1 MKQAKRLP
9 LEIMKKLSY
18 FGKAFFIIATANIAL
33 AISLK
38 CGIIEKLFEMSYEKF
53 VILLKTVFMLEVFG
67 LVAISLILLQRVV
80 SVMGKFFEIK
90 LTYRIIMGFALGI
103 ILGIMMRNFPDYFGM
118 LGLKAVKFKI
128 LGMIFLD
135 LIKMSIGPLIFAS
148 IACSIL
154 GDDKNAKVGKMAFK
168 SIITFI
174 VMTVISVVIGMS
186 VTNYIKPGS
195 KINIK
200 VEDFISGNESAN
212 GVIAK
217 ASSGGSKTSTGLD
230 MLLDIIPSNIF
241 KSFYEANF
249 LQIIFFAAI
258 FGIAIKVSRG
268 VDSSIGVAIKGLNDV
283 MFKISD
289 IVMHV
294 APFGVFGFTV
304 WIVGSQD
311 MSLIKSLLAVIGI
324 VYGSIL
330 FMVYVLY
337 SLFMMFALRLN
348 PLQFIK
354 KMFDA
359 QFTGFLLASSSAVLS
374 TSLNIAQKKL
384 GVSKEKAMFIIPFGA
399 TINTNG
405 SALNLGVSVI
415 FISQVFGMTF
425 DMSQYCYILGLC
437 TLGAI
442 GTAPIPGASIF
453 ILSGILSS
461 VGLPI
466 EGIALILAI
475 DRLLDMMRTF
485 GNISGDVLSSVI
497 IDRFENTLNEKIWNS
512 K

>member
-1 MKQAKRLP
+1 MKKIKKLP
-9 LEIMKKLSY
+9 SDIVRKLSY
-18 FGKAFFIIATANIAL
+18 FGRSFFVIAAINIAL
-33 AISLK
+33 AVLLK
-38 CGIIEKLFEMSYEKF
+38 CGVVEKFFEMPYEKF
-53 VILLKTVFMLEVFG
+53 VILLKTIFMLEVFG
-67 LVAISLILLQRVV
+67 FAVISVILIQKII

-90 LTYRIIMGFALGI
+90 LTYRIVMGFILGI

-118 LGLKAVKFKI
+118 LGLKAAKFKI
-128 LGMIFLD
+128 LGVVFLD

-148 IACSIL
+148 IACSVL

-168 SIITFI
+168 AMITFV
-174 VMTVISVVIGMS
+174 VMTVISVIIGIS
-186 VTNYIKPGS
+186 VTNYVKPGA

-200 VEDFISGNESAN
+200 VEDFISSNSSSSEM
-212 GVIAK
+212 IAK
-217 ASSGGSKTSTGLD
+217 ASSGGAKVSSALD
-230 MLLDIIPSNIF
+230 MVLGVIPNNIF

-249 LQIIFFAAI
+249 LQIIFFAVI
-258 FGIAIKVSRG
+258 FAIAIKVSKG
-268 VDSSIGVAIKGLNDV
+268 VDSSIGSAVKGLNHV

-289 IVMHV
+289 MVMHI
-294 APFGVFGFTV
+294 APFGVFGFTT

-311 MSLIKSLLAVIGI
+311 ISLIKSLISVIGI

-337 SLFMMFALRLN
+337 SAFMAFALRLN

-374 TSLNIAQKKL
+374 SSLNIAQKKL

-399 TINTNG
+399 TVNMNG

-415 FISQVFGMTF
+415 FISQVFGMNF
-425 DMSQYCYILGLC
+425 DMGQYCYIIGLC
-437 TLGAI
+437 TLGAV

-453 ILSGILSS
+453 LLSGILSA

-466 EGIALILAI
+466 EGIALIIAI

-497 IDRFENTLNEKIWNS
+497 VDRFDKTLDEKTWNS